1 MPYVNI
7 QGKQIYYYSEAEFHS
22 SKFSLVFVHG
32 AGGSHRNWLSQVRH
46 FSPGFNTIALDLPGH
61 GESEGE
67 GAGSITEYREFVKT
81 FLEAMG
87 LDRIV
92 LVGHSMGGAITQSF
106 ALAHPGP
113 LKSIVLVGTG
123 ARLRVSPKILQA
135 FQEDPQAA
143 LDFICQ
149 WAYSPYARPEL
160 SKEGKEEMLKGSIR
174 VMERDFRACDTFD
187 IMTEVGRISLPTLV
201 ICGADDQ
208 LTPVKYSQYLYNH
221 IQGSTLKI
229 ISGAGHFVMVA
240 KPDEFTLALEAF
252 LNEILQAGF

>member
-1 MPYVNI
+1 MPFVNV
-7 QGKQIYYYSEAEFHS
+7 QEKQIYYYSEAEFDS

-32 AGGSHRNWLSQVRH
+32 AGGSHKNWLSQVRY
-46 FSPGFNTIALDLPGH
+46 FPPGFNTIALDLPGH

-81 FLEAMG
+81 FLEALR

-106 ALAHPGP
+106 ALAYPGR
-113 LKSIVLVGTG
+113 LKGIVLVGTG
-123 ARLRVSPKILQA
+123 ARLRVSPKVLQT

-149 WAYSPYARPEL
+149 WAYSPSTRPEL

-174 VMERDFRACDTFD
+174 VMERDFRACDNFD
-187 IMTEVGRISLPTLV
+187 IMTEVGRISLPTMV

-208 LTPVKYSQYLYNH
+208 LTPVKYSQYLHDH
-221 IQGSTLKI
+221 IQGSTLTI
-229 ISGAGHFVMVA
+229 ISEAGHFVMLE
-240 KPDEFTLALEAF
+240 KPEEFNRALEAY
-252 LNEILQAGF
+252 LKGNILSQ